1 MGSHL
6 GQPSRAAISGQA
18 SRGKPSRA
26 ATSGQAISGQASR
39 AAASGRPYR
48 ASISGSHL
56 EQPSRA
62 VISGQAFRGKHGGA
76 AISAS
81 HIGQPSRTT
90 MSGSHPGGPAR
101 AAILGKSANPNT
113 TLEAAAL
120 AAAMAPQRKEPASGK
135 WKEEMGAGGVKEIN
149 EKEIRRKSRKMGA
162 EKGFPC
168 TCNFIER
175 GPKSRPP
182 SGTHL
187 GHENDSPSQKN
198 TRQRLVFS
206 RGSRNDIRAL

>member
-90 MSGSHPGGPAR
+90 MSGSHPGEPAR

-135 WKEEMGAGGVKEIN
+135 WKEEMEAWGCK
-149 EKEIRRKSRKMGA
+149 KSTKRKSSESH
-162 EKGFPC
+162 EKW
-168 TCNFIER
+168 R
-175 GPKSRPP
+175 PK
-182 SGTHL
+182 
-187 GHENDSPSQKN
+187 K
-198 TRQRLVFS
+198 
-206 RGSRNDIRAL
+206 GSRAHVILLSGPQNQGRQAAPIWVMKKILQAKKNASKVGFFAGQP